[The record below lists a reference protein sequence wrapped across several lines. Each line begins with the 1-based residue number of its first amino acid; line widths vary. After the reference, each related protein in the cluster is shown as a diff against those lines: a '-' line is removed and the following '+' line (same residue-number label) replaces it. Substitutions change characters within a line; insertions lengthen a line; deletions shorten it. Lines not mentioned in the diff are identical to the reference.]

1 MSPAKRDTKK
11 QAKVRQRRYR
21 KAHERLARDRRQAQ
35 HAAEALQQALE
46 ALGLPEDL
54 ATEIAGR
61 LRRQQKLL
69 GKIVGMMCPPL
80 FGCRTNSE
88 LCRVRGWD
96 KNLPSRVL
104 GALPKRSWLKRL
116 RRLGADVLV
125 PLWRHATNASAA
137 TRSRWQWT
145 WVGDDSVF
153 KKYGEQLGLVG
164 TWWSGQEHRVLS
176 GIDGV
181 LLVVVVGEGKLIVPV
196 DFAIRRPDPTGPGGP
211 CRDKLHWV
219 QGMLDGRVAAFRRR
233 GVALPPPLVV
243 ADSWFSDSKLMRHV
257 TMTHQGTFLVEGK
270 STYVFTLPDG
280 SQVKGDDLQQRDWS
294 WRHSPQ
300 VPGMRYARLR
310 ATSPTYGA
318 VTLLVVSE
326 PREEQFYVM
335 CLDTAIS
342 GPRLIRAWKRRHWI
356 EHCFRT
362 LKHLLAA
369 GACQVHSEDA
379 YYGHLALRL
388 MGCFV
393 LMYTSRVICKGH
405 ITMEEI
411 IFSLKHYWKRNKKV
425 AVHPCTYE
433 RQTRGAE
440 QWHDPPRGEV
450 DAPTRYPCY
459 AKMRSRAPSKPCL
472 IAPFLLRFRR

>member
-1 MSPAKRDTKK
+1 MSPTKRYAKK
-11 QAKVRQRRYR
+11 QAKARQRRR
-21 KAHERLARDRRQAQ
+21 LKAQERLERDRRRAEW
-35 HAAEALQQALE
+35 AADALQRALE
-46 ALGLPEDL
+46 DLGLPENL
-54 ATEIAGR
+54 VAEIEGR
-61 LRRQQKLL
+61 LRSQKKLL
-69 GKIVGMMCPPL
+69 GKIIGMMCPPL

-116 RRLGADVLV
+116 RRLGLEVLE
-125 PLWRHATNASAA
+125 PIWRHVSTKSPA

-181 LLVVVVGEGKLIVPV
+181 LLVVVIGDGKLVVPV
-196 DFAIRRPDPTGPGGP
+196 DFAIRRPDPTGLGAP

-219 QGMLDGRVAAFRRR
+219 QSMLDGRVAAFRRR
-233 GVALPPPLVV
+233 GVELPPPMVV
-243 ADSWFSDSKLMRHV
+243 ADSWFSDSKLMRYV
-257 TMTHQGTFLVEGK
+257 ATTHEGTFLVEGK
-270 STYVFTLPDG
+270 STYTFALPDG
-280 SQVKGDDLQQRDWS
+280 RQVKGSDLQQASDWP
-294 WRHSPQ
+294 WRESPQ
-300 VPGMRYARLR
+300 VPGVRYVRLR

-318 VTLLVVSE
+318 VTLIVVSE

-356 EHCFRT
+356 EYCFRT
-362 LKHLLAA
+362 LKHLLAT
-369 GACQVHSEDA
+369 GACQVQSEEV
-379 YYGHLALRL
+379 YYGHLVLRL

-393 LMYTSRVICKGH
+393 LFYTSRIICKGRL
-405 ITMEEI
+405 TMEEI
-411 IFSLKHYWKRNKKV
+411 IFSLKHYWRF
-425 AVHPCTYE
+425 
-433 RQTRGAE
+433 
-440 QWHDPPRGEV
+440 V
-450 DAPTRYPCY
+450 DSEALDLK
-459 AKMRSRAPSKPCL
+459 ALSWGVDEKA
-472 IAPFLLRFRR
+472 A